1 MNPEAQAGAD
11 TPGDEALND
20 DELEQVNGGR
30 RNDGP
35 GKIGVGVTIL

>member
-20 DELEQVNGGR
+20 DELEQVSGGL
-30 RNDGP
+30 D
-35 GKIGVGVTIL
+35 KVGVGHPNL

>member
-20 DELEQVNGGR
+20 DELEQVSGGL
-30 RNDGP
+30 D
-35 GKIGVGVTIL
+35 KIGVGHPNL